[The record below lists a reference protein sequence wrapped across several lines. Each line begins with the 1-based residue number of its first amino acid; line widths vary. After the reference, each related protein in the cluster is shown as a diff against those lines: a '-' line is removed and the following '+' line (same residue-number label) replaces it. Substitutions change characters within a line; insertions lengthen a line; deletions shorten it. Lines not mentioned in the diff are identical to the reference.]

1 MEIGTMLGD
10 AFEYTKAALLGKWL
24 RWLILLI
31 GTIVFPILLGYTVL
45 VYRGERTP
53 PDPQDWVQVF
63 IDGIKLFVVQFVYAI
78 PVIIISIA
86 LNLAF
91 FVPVSVVSG
100 PEGSIDGT
108 AGGAAM
114 LIFAGL
120 SILQLV
126 LSIAISLIS
135 LIASVRFARTDSFG
149 EAFNFQAILDHIGRI
164 GWGSYIIALIALY
177 VALFAFVF
185 VMMVVGVLTL
195 GIGFVL
201 FIALSPALSVFVARY
216 VALVYDSALPTEDRV
231 TLA

>member
-1 MEIGTMLGD
+1 MLGD
-10 AFEYTKAALLGKWL
+10 SFEYTKDALIDKWV
-24 RWLILLI
+24 RWLILAI
-31 GTIVFPILLGYTVL
+31 GTIIFPIILGYTL
-45 VYRGERTP
+45 RVYQGEPYP
-53 PDPQDWVQVF
+53 PDPEDWVAVF
-63 IDGIKLFVVQFVYAI
+63 IDGIKLFVVQLVYAI

-91 FVPVSVVSG
+91 FIPASVVSG

-114 LIFAGL
+114 LIFAVL

-126 LSIAISLIS
+126 LSIAISLVS

-177 VALFAFVF
+177 IAILAYVF
-185 VMMVVGVLTL
+185 VMMLVGVLTL
-195 GIGFVL
+195 GIGFIL
-201 FIALSPALSVFVARY
+201 FVALSPALSIFVARY
-216 VALVYDSALPTEDRV
+216 VTLVYDSAVPAEDPV
-231 TLA
+231 MLA

>member
-1 MEIGTMLGD
+1 MEIGTTLGD

-24 RWLILLI
+24 RWLILLV
-31 GTIVFPILLGYTVL
+31 GTIIFPIMLGYTFL
-45 VYRGERTP
+45 IYRGERTP

-114 LIFAGL
+114 LIFAAL
-120 SILQLV
+120 SLVQLV
-126 LSIAISLIS
+126 LSLLIS
-135 LIASVRFARTDSFG
+135 LVSLIGSVRFARTDSFG
-149 EAFNFQAILDHIGRI
+149 EAFNFGAILDHIGRI

-177 VALFAFVF
+177 IAILAFVF
-185 VMMVVGVLTL
+185 VMMLVGVLTL
-195 GIGFVL
+195 GIGFIL
-201 FIALSPALSVFVARY
+201 FVALSPALSIFTARY
-216 VALVYDSALPTEDRV
+216 VALLYDSAASAEDRV

>member
-63 IDGIKLFVVQFVYAI
+63 IDGIKLFVVQLVYAL